1 MQDRYLIITIF
12 RDLGFF
18 MLSLLVFDAFLY
30 KGIIY
35 EYEAWVLVCLIFL
48 YIAAIVILSKLF
60 YVAPKQKRSPS
71 SLLKRELR
79 EVP

>member
-1 MQDRYLIITIF
+1 MQNRYLIITIF

-18 MLSLLVFDAFLY
+18 MVSLIVFDAFLY

-60 YVAPKQKRSPS
+60 YVAPSPKS
-71 SLLKRELR
+71 KKEEHRKK